1 MPKIKPQ
8 ELLFSDIREDVK
20 YQSLVNKGVKLS
32 YEYDF
37 SAKDIYDYFKM
48 LEDLGYFKFSFDSRE
63 DYGSSITI
71 LSAHRME
78 TIEEAKE
85 RMEKKKAQDEKTKQ
99 SEYELFKRL
108 QQKYGNVNP

>member
-1 MPKIKPQ
+1 MSKIKPQ
-8 ELLFSDIREDVK
+8 ELWFDDIREDAQ

-48 LEDLGYFKFSFDSRE
+48 LEDLGYFKFSFGSRE

-78 TIEEAKE
+78 TMEEAKQRIE
-85 RMEKKKAQDEKTKQ
+85 TKKMLDKKTEQ

-108 QQKYGNVNP
+108 EQKYGNVNP